1 MKMSDIFEK
10 KKKDELDDFWDID
23 SLIPK
28 KAQRQSPQIV
38 SNDTTTTEISIPMQ
52 KNGNE
57 DISSSEFTRFVPP
70 FNKSDEKEPATPELE
85 YAKENSLICNVKV
98 YDLKSKYTFYD
109 RFAEDAKRLWKI
121 KGKKTD
127 LVPFFSYSPQYSQ
140 LNKGQLAF
148 YLWWREN
155 ARHGVYLDADYSYVV
170 LYLYEII
177 NLSNELDK
185 VYCLDQLCGIWEA
198 YSDQYPF
205 VGKYLCEWVCD
216 FCLIY
221 NVSPPLERMDK
232 AFRHIFRESTL
243 REFYLSCGDATHRV
257 SGKALAEILGA
268 YDFRT
273 GKCATK
279 ERLPVMEKHIAG
291 ALNAT
296 VERFSKKENTFFRIS
311 PSMTKS
317 IRNAFTGAL
326 CTSSVKKRIEVEYHS
341 LMHSYEL
348 RYLVSDIIKYSENH
362 LRKLWK
368 IKSRLSIYA
377 LPTEIK
383 QFIDSY
389 FDEALGSHSVRQ
401 ELGLHVKKSESELA
415 YEKLY
420 SPPKRELSLKNASEI
435 ENTSW
440 ETTKILVE
448 CFEEPKE
455 DEIVSNEP
463 IIKQSL
469 DSQNGLF
476 GDKYEFIKAVL
487 DNDVSKQREFLSKN
501 KILADALVDEINELA
516 ADELGDILIDHD
528 GEKYVIIE
536 EYKDIVRGE

>member
-1 MKMSDIFEK
+1 MSDKFVKNKRE
-10 KKKDELDDFWDID
+10 DLDDFWNID

-28 KAQRQSPQIV
+28 KTQRPEPKTI
-38 SNDTTTTEISIPMQ
+38 SNDTNTAEISLSDQ
-52 KNGNE
+52 RVSKE
-57 DISSSEFTRFVPP
+57 QISSSEFTRFVPP
-70 FNKSDEKEPATPELE
+70 FNKSGHNEAPVTPDLE
-85 YAKENSLICNVKV
+85 YTKENSLICSVKV
-98 YDLKSKYTFYD
+98 YGLKSKYTFYD
-109 RFAEDAKRLWKI
+109 RFVEDAKKLWKI
-121 KGKKTD
+121 KGKEAS

-155 ARHGVYLDADYSYVV
+155 ARKGIYLDADYSYVI

-177 NLSNELDK
+177 NLSSELDK
-185 VYCLDQLCGIWEA
+185 KYCLEQLCGIWEA

-221 NVSPPLERMDK
+221 NVSPPLDRMNK
-232 AFRHIFRESTL
+232 AFRHIFKESTL
-243 REFYLSCGDATHRV
+243 REFYLSCGDAAHKV

-279 ERLPVMEKHIAG
+279 ERLPVMEKYIVA

-296 VERFSKKENTFFRIS
+296 VERFSKSENTFFRIS

-317 IRNAFTGAL
+317 IRSAFTGAL

-389 FDEALGSHSVRQ
+389 FDEVLGSQPVKQ
-401 ELGLHVKKSESELA
+401 ELGLHVKKSEDELA

-420 SPPKRELSLKNASEI
+420 SPPKKELSLKNASAI
-435 ENTSW
+435 ESASW

-448 CFEEPKE
+448 CFEESK
-455 DEIVSNEP
+455 DEKVVSNEP
-463 IIKQSL
+463 IIERSNNEQS
-469 DSQNGLF
+469 NPF
-476 GDKYEFIKAVL
+476 GDKHEFIIAVL
-487 DNDVSKQREFLSKN
+487 NNDIKAQREYLSKRN
-501 KILADALVDEINELA
+501 MIADALVDEINELA
-516 ADELGDILIDHD
+516 ADELGDILIEHD
-528 GEKYVIIE
+528 GEKYVIID
-536 EYKDIVRGE
+536 EYKEIIRGK